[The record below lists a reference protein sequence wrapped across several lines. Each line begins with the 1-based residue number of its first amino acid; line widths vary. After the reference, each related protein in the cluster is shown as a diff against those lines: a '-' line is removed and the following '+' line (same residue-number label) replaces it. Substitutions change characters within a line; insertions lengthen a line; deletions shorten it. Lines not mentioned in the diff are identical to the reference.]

1 MANAAL
7 RRAGLYSRRIP
18 AALTEPIPRRIVS
31 AHVGDDPFRGK
42 NRGWGRRCL
51 FLVTLSR
58 RSRLQDPAL
67 RSGGFR
73 PAGESPDG
81 LRCDVGL
88 RPSGK
93 SARSPEQSFMN
104 TSLHIKDGDTFRP
117 ASFDE
122 LLDAT
127 RKALAVRVRKGA
139 AMESPR
145 AVRDFLL
152 VHLARAEREIFTV
165 IFLDNRHRL
174 IEASDLFMGTI
185 DGASVHPREVVKAAL
200 QRNASAVILA
210 HNHPSGVAEPSRADE
225 LITLRLKDA
234 MALVDI
240 RVLDHL
246 IVAGDTVTSLA
257 ERGLI

>member
-1 MANAAL
+1 
-7 RRAGLYSRRIP
+7 
-18 AALTEPIPRRIVS
+18 
-31 AHVGDDPFRGK
+31 
-42 NRGWGRRCL
+42 
-51 FLVTLSR
+51 
-58 RSRLQDPAL
+58 
-67 RSGGFR
+67 
-73 PAGESPDG
+73 
-81 LRCDVGL
+81 
-88 RPSGK
+88 
-93 SARSPEQSFMN
+93 MN
-104 TSLHIKDGDTFRP
+104 TCLHIKDGDRFRP

-127 RKALAVRVRKGA
+127 RKALAARVRKGA
-139 AMESPR
+139 PIESPK

-165 IFLDNRHRL
+165 IFLDARHRL

-210 HNHPSGVAEPSRADE
+210 HNHPSGVAEPSQADE

-246 IVAGDTVTSLA
+246 IVAGDAVTSLA